1 MCPFRCLLTTL
12 LEWLSDVFCQQKTR
26 VESLVVGSKV
36 MSLIFIFQVFLP
48 DFKKHARMI
57 ETGSVEESR
66 RIPGRDEILSF
77 QQGKGCLKK
86 ECFEPAWQA
95 QITQTR

>member
-1 MCPFRCLLTTL
+1 
-12 LEWLSDVFCQQKTR
+12 
-26 VESLVVGSKV
+26 
-36 MSLIFIFQVFLP
+36 
-48 DFKKHARMI
+48 MI